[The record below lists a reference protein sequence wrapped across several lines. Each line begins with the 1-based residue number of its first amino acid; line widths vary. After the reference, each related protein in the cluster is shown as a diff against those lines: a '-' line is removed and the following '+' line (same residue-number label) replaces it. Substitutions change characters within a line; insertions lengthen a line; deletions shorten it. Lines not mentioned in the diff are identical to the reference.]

1 MRHYKNFD
9 EIDRDLK
16 LLKLQMDIDKERI
29 FLSYHHTK
37 ESLAPKAVVKST
49 FGSILKNTLI
59 LKGASKVLGFVG
71 DKLK

>member
-1 MRHYKNFD
+1 MRHYSNFD
-9 EIDRDLK
+9 EIDRDLQ

-37 ESLAPKAVVKST
+37 ESLAPTAILKSM

-59 LKGASKVLGFVG
+59 LKGTSKVLGFVG